1 MQTKALLRLE
11 AMGILTNLDAKR
23 REEAAVEAFL
33 FLTSYLKDDS
43 ITILSFASKP
53 LEINLWPFNHWLLK
67 NHRLLLPKIEKNSLI
82 PYEITSLEQL
92 IPSKHALKEPDSNI
106 SRQVPL
112 EEIDLVLVPGLYFDD
127 HSHRIGYGKG
137 YFDRFLLALPQA
149 QKWGI
154 GFTEQKALKLP
165 YENHDINLDKI
176 FLF

>member
-11 AMGILTNLDAKR
+11 AMQILSKLDAKR
-23 REEAAVEAFL
+23 REEAALEAFL
-33 FLTSYLKDDS
+33 FLTTHLKDTS
-43 ITILSFASKP
+43 ITLLSFASKP

-67 NHRLLLPKIEKNSLI
+67 NHRLLLPKIEKDSLV

-92 IPSKHALKEPDSNI
+92 VPSKHALKEPDPAI
-106 SRQVPL
+106 TTQVPL

-127 HSHRIGYGKG
+127 HSHRLGYGKG
-137 YFDRFLLALPQA
+137 YFDRFLSSLPQA

-154 GFTEQKALKLP
+154 GFTEQKALKIP
-165 YENHDINLDKI
+165 HENHDIKLDKI